1 MLAACEG
8 THAMK
13 IYGGGYL
20 LRQDL
25 LDLGV
30 RSVGENVRVHEKAI
44 LVDVER
50 IEFGSNV
57 RIDAFCVLSAAG
69 GSLKIGSYVHVASH
83 ADIYAGAGVV
93 LEDFSGLS
101 QAVRIY
107 SVSDDYSGAC
117 LTNPTVPRGLAVPK
131 TGCIRIGRHV
141 IVGSGSVVLPGCSI
155 GDGSAV
161 GALSLVNRTLDPW
174 GVYAGSPA
182 RRIKDRARKLLAGE
196 KSLTVARE
204 PALT

>member
-1 MLAACEG
+1 MIMACGG
-8 THAMK
+8 THVMK
-13 IYGGGYL
+13 VYGGGYL
-20 LRQDL
+20 LREDL
-25 LDLGV
+25 LSLGV
-30 RSVGENVRVHEKAI
+30 RSVGENVRVHEKAV

-50 IEFGSNV
+50 IELGSNI

-69 GSLKIGSYVHVASH
+69 GSLKIGDYVHVASH

-93 LEDFSGLS
+93 IEDFAGLS

-161 GALSLVNRTLDPW
+161 GALSLVNRSLDPW
-174 GVYAGSPA
+174 GVYAGAPA
-182 RRIKDRARKLLAGE
+182 RRISARSRKLLAAEGAIAPA
-196 KSLTVARE
+196 VAL
-204 PALT
+204 ALT

>member
-1 MLAACEG
+1 
-8 THAMK
+8 MK

-20 LRQDL
+20 QREEL
-25 LDLGV
+25 LDLGI
-30 RSVGENVRVHEKAI
+30 RSIGENVRVHEKAI

-69 GSLKIGSYVHVASH
+69 GSLRIGSYVHLASH

-93 LEDFSGLS
+93 LEDFAGLS
-101 QAVRIY
+101 QGVRIY

-117 LTNPTVPRGLAVPK
+117 LTNPTVPRGFLVPK
-131 TGCIRIGRHV
+131 AGCIRIGRHV

-161 GALSLVNRTLDPW
+161 GALSLVNRSLDPW

-182 RRIKDRARKLLAGE
+182 RRIRARSRKLLAAEGAMAGDGV
-196 KSLTVARE
+196 L
-204 PALT
+204 ALT